1 MLRLRDFEGQEQGDT
16 GAIVEVKV
24 NGTRIQPANYDT
36 DVVTLDKNCGRELLA
51 IYDLS
56 KYADSEMDT
65 IEINEISN
73 YSSHCVITYAT
84 MGDFSSYSSQSTANY
99 YWGRDYMKNLGWRN
113 ETCRWYGRFL

>member
-36 DVVTLDKNCGRELLA
+36 DVVTLDKNCGRELLT

-99 YWGRDYMKNLGWRN
+99 YW
-113 ETCRWYGRFL
+113 